1 MKQNNQPFSGRNYIV
16 TGGTQGLGR
25 AIALDLAAQGAEGIL
40 ICGRNTGNGDQVRR
54 EIESAGSRCRF
65 VRADLQFEEDCR
77 RVVSD
82 AVAAFGMVHGL
93 INAAGITDRS
103 SIEDATVEHWNLM
116 MNVNARAPFLL
127 IQDTVRHM
135 KENGIRGSIVNII
148 SDQAHGG
155 APDLMVYSASK
166 GTLAT
171 MTKNIAHALRSDRI
185 RVNGVLIGW
194 MNTPN
199 EHRIQIASG
208 KPENWLEDAE
218 KSQPFKRLLKPEDVS
233 GFVSYLL
240 NDVSEMMTGSL
251 IDFNQNVIGGM
262 D

>member
-1 MKQNNQPFSGRNYIV
+1 MKQNNLPFAGRNYIV
-16 TGGTQGLGR
+16 TGSTQGLGR
-25 AIALDLAAQGAEGIL
+25 EIALDLAVQGAEGIL
-40 ICGRNTGNGDQVRR
+40 ICGRNSGNGDKVSS
-54 EIESAGSRCRF
+54 EIESIGCRCRF
-65 VRADLQFEEDCR
+65 VKADLQFEDDCR
-77 RVVSD
+77 RVVSE
-82 AVAAFGMVHGL
+82 AVISFGMIHGL
-93 INAAGITDRS
+93 VNVAGITDRS
-103 SIEDATVEHWNLM
+103 SIEDATVEHWNLL

-135 KENGIRGSIVNII
+135 KEKGIRGSIVNII
-148 SDQAHGG
+148 SNQAHGG
-155 APDLMVYSASK
+155 SPNLMVYSASK

-171 MTKNIAHALRSDRI
+171 LTKNVAHALRSDRI
-185 RVNGVLIGW
+185 RVNGILIGW

-218 KSQPFKRLLKPEDVS
+218 KSQPFKRLLEPEDVS

-240 NDVSEMMTGSL
+240 SDISEMMTGSL
-251 IDFNQNVIGGM
+251 VDFNQNVIGGM